1 MVGMKKPFH
10 SIPIFFRRF
19 KDLAIMYQK
28 NGFKRK
34 AIEMWER
41 ALQFCPQPELREKI
55 KKTLMQL
62 L

>member
-1 MVGMKKPFH
+1 MKKALSLDPYLFPA
-10 SIPIFFRRF
+10 I

-55 KKTLMQL
+55 KKP
-62 L
+62 